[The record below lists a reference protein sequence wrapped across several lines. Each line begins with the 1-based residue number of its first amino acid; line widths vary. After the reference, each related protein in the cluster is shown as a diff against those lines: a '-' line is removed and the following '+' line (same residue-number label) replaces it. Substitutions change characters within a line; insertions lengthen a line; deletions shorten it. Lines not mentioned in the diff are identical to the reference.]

1 MKLFSIKAVALF
13 LLIFN
18 FTINYFILNSSYEYF
33 FQIPINSRLLFI
45 LFFAVLFFLVN
56 YFFMIS
62 STIKE
67 INWFMFIFLF
77 FSLSLTAQERS
88 TKCTKVTVEK
98 LDHARVKV
106 VEHNKCTNVY
116 TVRTYLIL
124 EWEKI
129 QAEKKAINDILL
141 PEWKSLLS
149 QLL

>member
-1 MKLFSIKAVALF
+1 MVWKVLILIIASFGYGYLAIKSQKEELLTKNKKEKMKNV
-13 LLIFN
+13 
-18 FTINYFILNSSYEYF
+18 IL
-33 FQIPINSRLLFI
+33 
-45 LFFAVLFFLVN
+45 VL
-56 YFFMIS
+56 
-62 STIKE
+62 
-67 INWFMFIFLF
+67 FLF

-129 QAEKKAINDILL
+129 QAEKRKKRKKKN
-141 PEWKSLLS
+141 
-149 QLL
+149 